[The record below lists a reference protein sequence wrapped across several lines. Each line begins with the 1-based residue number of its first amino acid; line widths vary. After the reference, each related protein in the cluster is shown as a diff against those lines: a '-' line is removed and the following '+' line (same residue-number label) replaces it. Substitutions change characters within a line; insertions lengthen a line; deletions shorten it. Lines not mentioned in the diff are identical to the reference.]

1 MKKVIFLITMI
12 LSVSLLSGCTD
23 TKIVDDSITVVFYA
37 FERQE
42 NVTVY
47 RDIERGTLIAEPEN
61 PIKTGSTFLNWST
74 SARENIPF
82 NFNTPVTSSITLYA
96 FFTTG
101 SYTIQYELND
111 GIFTD
116 PLSVIYEVESGE
128 TVFLP
133 RVTRVGYEFDGWYLN
148 PINQLSIGERPI
160 QSIENVLDNY
170 TVYAKWSPRKILIKF
185 NSNTDGVTGV
195 SNPPQRLIEYGS
207 VIDLP
212 VLQDTDTHKF
222 IGWRD
227 SSGVMYINGEIFT
240 RVSSGTFLAVW
251 ELKS

>member
-1 MKKVIFLITMI
+1 MKKNIFLITII
-12 LSVSLLSGCTD
+12 LSILLLSGCTD
-23 TKIVDDSITVVFYA
+23 KKIEDNSITVVFYA
-37 FERQE
+37 FESQE
-42 NVTVY
+42 NVSVY
-47 RDIERGTLIAEPEN
+47 RDIENGSLITEPESPN
-61 PIKTGSTFLNWST
+61 KPGSTFLNWST
-74 SARENIPF
+74 SVRENIPF
-82 NFNTPVTSSITLYA
+82 NFNTPITRSMTLYA

-116 PLSVIYEVESGE
+116 PLSVIYEVDSGE

-133 RVTRVGYEFDGWYLN
+133 RVSRVGYEFDGWYLN
-148 PINQLSIGERPI
+148 SIDQLSIGERPI

-170 TVYAKWSPRKILIKF
+170 TVYAKWSPRKLLMKF
-185 NSNTDGVTGV
+185 NANTDGVTGV

-207 VIDLP
+207 VIVLP
-212 VLQDTDTHKF
+212 VLQDTDTHTF

-240 RVSSGTFLAVW
+240 RVSAGTFLAVW